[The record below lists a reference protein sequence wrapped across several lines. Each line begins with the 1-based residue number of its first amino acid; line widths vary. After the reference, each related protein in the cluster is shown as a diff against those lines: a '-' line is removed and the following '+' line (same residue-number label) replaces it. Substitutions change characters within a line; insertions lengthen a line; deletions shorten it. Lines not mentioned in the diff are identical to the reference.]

1 MTSSEQL
8 VLYGLP
14 AASALLCYLNSLHG
28 ELVYDDIPAVRDNRD
43 VRAETS
49 SLWTLATDDY
59 WGRAMSDNTSHK
71 SYRPVRHHVQV
82 RLLLYSAAAAVIYT
96 SLLCHLPVE
105 F

>member
-14 AASALLCYLNSLHG
+14 AACALLCYVNSLHG

-71 SYRPVRHHVQV
+71 SYRPVTVV
-82 RLLLYSAAAAVIYT
+82 TFRLDFYCIVPQLSYT